1 MSLLKVM
8 IVPCKFLIFGQ
19 GYTKMCLLDGQY
31 TSIEARFVM
40 PIARIV

>member
-1 MSLLKVM
+1 MVRAQSF
-8 IVPCKFLIFGQ
+8 VPYKFLISGLDD
-19 GYTKMCLLDGQY
+19 TKMCLLDGQY